1 MATAVEAPVENLKP
15 QKKEVEVLKVIAE
28 KVRGHVKWYSVSRRY
43 GFISRNDDGGDLFVH
58 RSVISSYSKRF
69 PSLRNGEEVE
79 FSVVETNQGIEATY
93 VTGPGGQP
101 VKGMRPLYRRY
112 RTVSESNN
120 EADPSQA
127 QSEPVDEDAA
137 RPRQGGRRPRNFR
150 RHDGGRVRSEGTTE
164 VQVVEGDVEKQDKSD
179 LERDGAL
186 AKTRMGADA
195 EGEYPHDTVPRQ
207 RRRPQRRIPRHRSA
221 PTEGPVTTEAHH
233 SEDNGNSQAPE
244 FHTEPTWQP
253 RRFRRPFRPRGGFR
267 SMNGTWNPSTS
278 ANDTNGVP
286 HGYRNYQAGD
296 RNGFDRGPR
305 RRGYGGGHFRG
316 QRRGPRP
323 TGDWNAP
330 TNGIPA
336 ATETDKMIAHDC
348 TEHTVSVDDVA
359 NGIQQ
364 VELSASPKV
373 SEESSGPI
381 AVSNEA

>member
-1 MATAVEAPVENLKP
+1 
-15 QKKEVEVLKVIAE
+15 
-28 KVRGHVKWYSVSRRY
+28 
-43 GFISRNDDGGDLFVH
+43 
-58 RSVISSYSKRF
+58 
-69 PSLRNGEEVE
+69 
-79 FSVVETNQGIEATY
+79 
-93 VTGPGGQP
+93 
-101 VKGMRPLYRRY
+101 MRPLYRRY

-127 QSEPVDEDAA
+127 QSELVDEDVA

-150 RHDGGRVRSEGTTE
+150 RHDGGRVRSEGTNE

-179 LERDGAL
+179 VERNGTL
-186 AKTRMGADA
+186 AKTRTEADA
-195 EGEYPHDTVPRQ
+195 EGEYPHDAIPRQ

-221 PTEGPVTTEAHH
+221 PTEGPETTEAHH
-233 SEDNGNSQAPE
+233 SEGNGNSQAPE
-244 FHTEPTWQP
+244 FHAEPTWQP

-267 SMNGTWNPSTS
+267 SMNGTWNSGTS

-336 ATETDKMIAHDC
+336 ATETDKVIAHDG

-364 VELSASPKV
+364 VELSNSPKL
-373 SEESSGPI
+373 SEESSGSVG
-381 AVSNEA
+381 VSNEA